1 MKKNWPAFVILVVYL
16 VIGTLYAVYT
26 PLWQIP
32 DEPAH
37 YNYIRSLAEGNG
49 FPVMALGDYDQ
60 DYLSRLTSEKFPPEL
75 SVESLEYEDHQP
87 PLYYLLATP
96 VFLLS
101 GGSVIALRL
110 FSLALGGVAV
120 AMLLLI
126 LREFLPARP
135 GVAWLGVGVIAFI
148 PQFVAMMAGVNN
160 DALTLALLWLWL
172 WSALRYLRGETSP
185 WALGVALGALLL
197 TKATGYGAL
206 PLAVMAV
213 LLRYRREGQPF
224 RWVVRQA
231 VAILFPALLLG
242 GLWWLR
248 NVSLYGWPDVMGQ
261 LRHNAVVI
269 GQPLTGDWIARDGAL
284 PFLFN
289 GLRTTFRSFW
299 GQFGWMGVVL
309 DERIYLGI
317 LIFSLLILWGAL
329 WRLQEVFKG
338 KLESRQRD
346 GLLLIGSSAIITL
359 AIFLFYNFTYV
370 QHQGRYL
377 FPALPLL
384 ALAASFGLERLA
396 ERKLA
401 TITALMMFVAIVVLA
416 VVGLLRGDLPFWSM
430 ALVGGGMV
438 GLIIATATPE
448 RWRFLPVA
456 GLLIALVA
464 LDVWCLFGFIV
475 PALAVL

>member
-1 MKKNWPAFVILVVYL
+1 MKKNWPAFVILIAYL
-16 VIGTLYAVYT
+16 VVETLYAVYT
-26 PLWQIP
+26 PQWQIP

-37 YNYIRSLAEGNG
+37 YNYIRSLAEGRG
-49 FPVMALGDYDQ
+49 FPVMAPGDYDQ
-60 DYLSRLTSEKFPPEL
+60 DYLGRLTSEKFPPTL

-101 GGSVIALRL
+101 GGSVVALRL

-120 AMLLLI
+120 TMIVLI

-172 WSALRYLRGETSP
+172 WLALRYLRGETSP
-185 WALGVALGALLL
+185 WLLGVALGALLL

-206 PLAVMAV
+206 PLAVMAI

-224 RWVVRQA
+224 RWVVRQMA
-231 VAILFPALLLG
+231 AILLPALMLG
-242 GLWWLR
+242 GLWWLH
-248 NVSLYGWPDVMGQ
+248 NVNIYGWPDVMGQ
-261 LRHNAVVI
+261 MRHNEVVL
-269 GQPLTGDWIARDGAL
+269 GQPRTADWIARDGAL
-284 PFLFN
+284 SFLS
-289 GLRTTFRSFW
+289 GALRTTFQSFW

-309 DERIYLGI
+309 DARIYSGA
-317 LIFSLLILWGAL
+317 LIFSILTLWGAF
-329 WRLQEVFKG
+329 WRLYEVFKA

-346 GLLLIGSSAIITL
+346 GLWLIGASAVITL
-359 AIFLFYNFTYV
+359 AIFLVYNVTYV

-384 ALAASFGLERLA
+384 ALAAAFGLERLT

-401 TITALMMFVAIVVLA
+401 TVTALLLLVIVIVLG
-416 VVGLLRGDLPFWSM
+416 VVGLLRGDLPFWAM
-430 ALVGGGMV
+430 ALVGGGMAGV
-438 GLIIATATPE
+438 IIATATPE

-456 GLLIALVA
+456 GLLAVFIA

-475 PALAVL
+475 PALAR